1 MPTSITITSEFS
13 GSVVAKGA
21 TDDLSAQLLRHAG
34 FKQIDD
40 WHGRRHRLPTTTPLA
55 DQVAI
60 ATHAAEMLRAARY
73 DVTLPPS
80 LDTARISPPVHAL
93 GPYTAGAEL
102 LSITDQIRAA
112 EDGASLQRAVDHL
125 LHPEHGALERVREAL
140 EAAGE
145 QVNDLDEDAYALADR
160 FGFASEFVSSAQ
172 SELVDSEAELRHVG
186 AASTSYSAARTVR
199 DHRGAALA
207 TSPAAN
213 QAKVSSA
220 SSSQTAPLTTTG
232 HPPRAAT
239 PDGDPGRSLRRRPP
253 VRRAPPLDSPVKDH
267 SPEEA
272 NVPEY
277 YSSIGE
283 AVGAAMQHNIRLAHR
298 SAAPG
303 SDKPLQV
310 RHLPSAS
317 ADPYSV
323 RGMISRLHED
333 ASPDEVAGIIEEVNG
348 ALVGALPELTELV
361 ASAADW
367 TRARLDFD
375 DPHHNP
381 TFETWTRLAAAYGML
396 QDVREQL
403 EVAEDGLAACP
414 AERTDPRHHQMVNVL
429 RSRELLDDVLG
440 AEAAPV
446 PSAARN
452 FDSDRQRAARASS
465 PRAGTSPSTGSP
477 PTTAAPPPAPRSAG
491 RTR

>member
-60 ATHAAEMLRAARY
+60 ASHAAEMLRAARY

-80 LDTARISPPVHAL
+80 LDTARMSPPVHAL
-93 GPYTAGAEL
+93 GPYAAGAEL

-145 QVNDLDEDAYALADR
+145 QVNDLDDDAYALADR

-172 SELVDSEAELRHVG
+172 SELIDSEAELRRVG
-186 AASTSYSAARTVR
+186 AASTSYSPAPTVR

-220 SSSQTAPLTTTG
+220 SSSPSAPCSATG
-232 HPPRAAT
+232 HPPRAST
-239 PDGDPGRSLRRRPP
+239 PRR
-253 VRRAPPLDSPVKDH
+253 
-267 SPEEA
+267 
-272 NVPEY
+272 
-277 YSSIGE
+277 
-283 AVGAAMQHNIRLAHR
+283 
-298 SAAPG
+298 
-303 SDKPLQV
+303 
-310 RHLPSAS
+310 
-317 ADPYSV
+317 
-323 RGMISRLHED
+323 
-333 ASPDEVAGIIEEVNG
+333 
-348 ALVGALPELTELV
+348 
-361 ASAADW
+361 
-367 TRARLDFD
+367 
-375 DPHHNP
+375 
-381 TFETWTRLAAAYGML
+381 
-396 QDVREQL
+396 
-403 EVAEDGLAACP
+403 
-414 AERTDPRHHQMVNVL
+414 
-429 RSRELLDDVLG
+429 
-440 AEAAPV
+440 
-446 PSAARN
+446 
-452 FDSDRQRAARASS
+452 
-465 PRAGTSPSTGSP
+465 
-477 PTTAAPPPAPRSAG
+477 
-491 RTR
+491 